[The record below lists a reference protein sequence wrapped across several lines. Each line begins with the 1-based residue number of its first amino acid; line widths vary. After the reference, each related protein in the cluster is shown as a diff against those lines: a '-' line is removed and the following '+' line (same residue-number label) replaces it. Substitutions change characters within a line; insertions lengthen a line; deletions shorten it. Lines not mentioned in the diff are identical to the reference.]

1 MFTSNHAARSN
12 IAMLPCPILLLH
24 KSKSD
29 TIKVNRRAILESM
42 SFLDALLCVTKLL
55 ESLQSHAVLFVAVT
69 KLIETAQPSI
79 DYTQRKYGDAHDAVV
94 ASATYNRAL
103 EAAAEVLQ
111 RLQVCMLYQGF
122 DDIVGLE
129 FK

>member
-1 MFTSNHAARSN
+1 
-12 IAMLPCPILLLH
+12 
-24 KSKSD
+24 
-29 TIKVNRRAILESM
+29 M

-111 RLQVCMLYQGF
+111 RLQVCMLHQVF
-122 DDIVGLE
+122 DNIVGPE